1 MSRSRPFLRLI
12 LRRPGVR
19 RAVAVATAL
28 AALALLP
35 GVLRLQ
41 TDNSPRSFFVDGS
54 PGVADYERFGEV
66 FGSDLSLRVVVDGP
80 GVFTSEGLRA
90 LGRLEDELSRLG
102 GVLRTSGL
110 ARHHRRFGWPPNDAE
125 AFRQRA
131 MADDLDRAA
140 GWIDAEGSLATIL
153 LQIHE
158 KHRAA
163 ERDALV
169 EQIEDIARGVE
180 AESGAEAEAQG
191 LRVRVLGLPVLNR
204 DLDRSS
210 AEIEQRYLPLLVV
223 FAVALLLVF
232 VRDPLELPAPLLF
245 VALCEILALGFLAA
259 SGQRMNLVLAV
270 LPPLIFVIA
279 LATALHLLL
288 RLRQLGGDSR
298 LERAEMVEELFAEKA
313 WAVFWTGI
321 TTAVGFASLALS
333 PVRPVHSLGL
343 WAAIGLLL
351 LTVAAF
357 ISLPVLFASLGR
369 RRKDETLSL
378 DETRSEH
385 EERSRALGRRWA
397 AWSVEN
403 RNAVL
408 GTALALMVL
417 ALVGLPRLRL
427 ESNALRYLA
436 PDHPLRA
443 GIEDLETRG
452 VGVAALEVWVR
463 LDDSGGG
470 APAPFVSALEIDR
483 LADLTGDLED
493 DPQVLGALSA
503 GDVLRDALRYV
514 PATPGS
520 AAVRPQMV
528 LDGLRADD
536 EDREVLAALLA
547 ESGRSAR
554 ATVFVPTLGAEDT
567 ASLVERVRAAAEARF
582 PEGEVVVTGQV
593 PLLLEAQ
600 RHLISTLVWSLV
612 VTLLA
617 VAVVLRLLLPSNRLA
632 LLALLPNLWPVAGVF
647 GVMGWFG
654 VPLDIAT
661 VMVAAVVLGL
671 AVDDTIHTLG
681 HFRRLAPRHGARRAV
696 VETLGV
702 TAPAYLLTG
711 VILLAGFGVCALS
724 DFAPIARFG
733 GLSAVGIALA
743 VLGDLV
749 LLPALLGLTPDEVVR
764 RLPVRD

>member
-19 RAVAVATAL
+19 RAVALLTVVVAV
-28 AALALLP
+28 ALLP
-35 GVLRLQ
+35 ALLDLE
-41 TDNSPRSFFVDGS
+41 TDNSPRSFFVEGS
-54 PGVADYERFGEV
+54 DDVADYGRFGEV

-80 GVFTSEGLRA
+80 GLFSPEGLRT
-90 LGRLEDELSRLG
+90 LGRLEDELSRVD

-110 ARHHRRFGWPPNDAE
+110 ARHHRRFGWPPSDVE
-125 AFRQRA
+125 AFRRRA

-153 LQIHE
+153 LQIQE
-158 KHRAA
+158 LPRAA
-163 ERDALV
+163 ERDGLV
-169 EQIEDIARGVE
+169 EQIEAIGRSVE
-180 AESGAEAEAQG
+180 AQFASEAGSEGQG

-210 AEIEQRYLPLLVV
+210 AEIEGRYLPLLVV
-223 FAVALLLVF
+223 FAVVLLLVF

-245 VALCEILALGFLAA
+245 VALCEVLALGFLAV
-259 SGQRMNLVLAV
+259 SGQKMNLVLAV

-288 RLRQLGGDSR
+288 RLRQLPGASR
-298 LERAEMVEELFAEKA
+298 LERVEELFAEKA

-357 ISLPVLFASLGR
+357 VSLPVLLATLGR
-369 RRKDETLSL
+369 RGRRRSGRDVETS
-378 DETRSEH
+378 SEH

-397 AWSVEN
+397 AWAVRN
-403 RNAVL
+403 RTVVL
-408 GTALALMVL
+408 GTVL
-417 ALVGLPRLRL
+417 ALTVLALLGVPRLRL
-427 ESNALRYLA
+427 ESNAVRYLA
-436 PDHPLRA
+436 PDHPLRV
-443 GIEDLETRG
+443 GIEDLEARG
-452 VGVAALEVWVR
+452 VGVAALEVWIR
-463 LDDSGGG
+463 LEDRGGG

-528 LDGLRADD
+528 LAGLRADD
-536 EDREVLAALLA
+536 EGRAVLSALLA

-554 ATVFVPTLGAEDT
+554 VTVFVPTLGAEDT
-567 ASLVERVRAAAEARF
+567 AALVERVRTAAEVRF
-582 PEGEVVVTGQV
+582 SEGEVVVTGQV

-612 VTLLA
+612 LTLLA

-696 VETLGV
+696 VETLGF

-743 VLGDLV
+743 VLGDLF

>member
-1 MSRSRPFLRLI
+1 M
-12 LRRPGVR
+12 
-19 RAVAVATAL
+19 AL
-28 AALALLP
+28 ATGLVALALLP
-35 GVLRLQ
+35 ALLRLE

-54 PGVADYERFGEV
+54 AGVADYARFSEA

-80 GVFTSEGLRA
+80 DLFTAAGLRA
-90 LGRLEDELSRLG
+90 LGRLEDELSRER

-110 ARHHRRFGWPPNDAE
+110 ARHHRRFGWPPSDAK

-140 GWIDAEGSLATIL
+140 GWIDAEGRLATIL
-153 LQIHE
+153 LQIE
-158 KHRAA
+158 ERTTAA
-163 ERDALV
+163 SRDALV
-169 EQIEDIARGVE
+169 ERIEEVGRR
-180 AESGAEAEAQG
+180 AEIDNDG

-210 AEIEQRYLPLLVV
+210 SEIEQRYLPMLVI

-232 VRDPLELPAPLLF
+232 LRDPLELPAPLLF
-245 VALCEILALGFLAA
+245 VAFCEILALGTLAA
-259 SGQRMNLVLAV
+259 SGQKMNLVLAV

-288 RLRQLGGDSR
+288 RLRQVPGGNR
-298 LERAEMVEELFAEKA
+298 LEQVEDLFAEKA

-351 LTVAAF
+351 LTMAAF
-357 ISLPVLFASLGR
+357 VSLPVLLAQLGR
-369 RRKDETLSL
+369 RDPRGGEPATATDFEARPSR
-378 DETRSEH
+378 TRPGH
-385 EERSRALGRRWA
+385 EERSRSLGRRWA
-397 AWSVEN
+397 GWAVEN
-403 RNAVL
+403 RTAVL
-408 GTALALMVL
+408 STVVVLTAVALL
-417 ALVGLPRLRL
+417 GLPRLRL
-427 ESNALRYLA
+427 ESNAVRYLA
-436 PDHPLRA
+436 PEHPQRS
-443 GIEDLETRG
+443 GIEELETQG
-452 VGVAALEVWVR
+452 IGVAALEVWIR
-463 LDDSGGG
+463 LDDRGGG

-483 LADLTGDLED
+483 LADLTGELEN
-493 DPQVLGALSA
+493 DPMVFGALSA

-536 EDREVLAALLA
+536 EGREVLSALLA
-547 ESGRSAR
+547 DSGLSAR
-554 ATVFVPTLGAEDT
+554 VTAFVPALGAGEI
-567 ASLVERVRAAAEARF
+567 ASLVQRVRTVAESRF
-582 PEGEVVVTGQV
+582 PEGEVVVTGQY
-593 PLLLEAQ
+593 PLLLESQ
-600 RHLISTLVWSLV
+600 SHLISTLVWSLAI
-612 VTLLA
+612 TLLA

-681 HFRRLAPRHGARRAV
+681 HFRRLAPQHGARDAV
-696 VETLGV
+696 VETLGA

-711 VILLAGFGVCALS
+711 AILLAGFGVCALS

-743 VLGDLV
+743 VLGDLL
-749 LLPALLGLTPDEVVR
+749 LLPALLGLTPDEVVS
-764 RLPVRD
+764 RLPAGD